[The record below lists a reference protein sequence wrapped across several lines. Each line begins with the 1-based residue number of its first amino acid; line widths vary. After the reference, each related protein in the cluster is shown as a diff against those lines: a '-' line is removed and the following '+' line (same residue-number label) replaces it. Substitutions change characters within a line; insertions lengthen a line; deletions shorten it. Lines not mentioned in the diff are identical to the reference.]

1 MKQEYKKKFII
12 FMILSLGIVV
22 SSVIYLFG

>member
-12 FMILSLGIVV
+12 FMILSLGVVV